1 MCGKKDFQITR
12 KFIYKCMHTLKVHAN
27 LKGKNKYLFALQFR
41 FISCLIVSSFLMIPK
56 FPHQIVKFSMG

>member
-1 MCGKKDFQITR
+1 
-12 KFIYKCMHTLKVHAN
+12 MHTLKVHAN